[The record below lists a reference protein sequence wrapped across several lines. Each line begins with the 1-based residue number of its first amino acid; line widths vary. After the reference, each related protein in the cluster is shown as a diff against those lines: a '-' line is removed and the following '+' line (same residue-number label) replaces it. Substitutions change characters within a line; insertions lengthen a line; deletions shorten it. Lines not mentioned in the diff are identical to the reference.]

1 MLENALKSPYSHLVI
16 NHLPIFLP
24 IMGCFL
30 LLFGFLFKNGLV
42 KRLALSLFVFAG
54 IAAFLSMNTGEG
66 AEEIVEGLE
75 KTSGTFIHQHE
86 EHAETFSLVIYLLS
100 AISLLAMWL
109 SWKKNK
115 RSNALS
121 IGLALLAIFAIYLG
135 IKTAT
140 SGGEIMHKEIRKIK

>member
-1 MLENALKSPYSHLVI
+1 MLENALKSPCSHLVT
-16 NHLPIFLP
+16 NHLPIFLL

-54 IAAFLSMNTGEG
+54 IAAFFSMNTGEG
-66 AEEIVEGLE
+66 AEEIVGGLE
-75 KTSGTFIHQHE
+75 KTSGTF
-86 EHAETFSLVIYLLS
+86 LLS
-100 AISLLAMWL
+100 AISILSIWL

-121 IGLALLAIFAIYLG
+121 IGAALMAIFAIYLG
-135 IKTAT
+135 VKTAT
-140 SGGEIMHKEIRKIK
+140 SGGGNNT

>member
-24 IMGCFL
+24 IIGCFL
-30 LLFGFLFKNGLV
+30 LLCGFLFKNGLV

-54 IAAFLSMNTGEG
+54 IATFLSMNTGEG

-75 KTSGTFIHQHE
+75 KTSAKFIHQHE
-86 EHAETFSLVIYLLS
+86 EHAEKFSLVTYLLTAVS
-100 AISLLAMWL
+100 IVALYL

-115 RSNALS
+115 RSNVLS
-121 IGLALLAIFAIYLG
+121 IGVALLSICAIYLG
-135 IKTAT
+135 VQTAT

>member
-16 NHLPIFLP
+16 NHLPIFLL

-86 EHAETFSLVIYLLS
+86 EHAETFSLVTYLFV
-100 AISLLAMWL
+100 SLLAMWL